1 MFSSKFFLKLIFQHY
16 FIPGKGSSKSSL
28 ASTDNSE
35 QHRSSGGG
43 GVGGTASSTNQTGG
57 SSRTKKSIL
66 KKSERAVA
74 SAYNCSSADPETE
87 NLLPPQVCSAC
98 RNSFSANLFECVPC
112 REALLT
118 TLSLSTIMK
127 KGFW

>member
-1 MFSSKFFLKLIFQHY
+1 MFFPKFVLKLIFQRY

-35 QHRSSGGG
+35 QHGGGNRSSGGG
-43 GVGGTASSTNQTGG
+43 GGVGGPPASSTNQTG

-87 NLLPPQVCSAC
+87 NLLPPQVS
-98 RNSFSANLFECVPC
+98 SMQELILGKV
-112 REALLT
+112 
-118 TLSLSTIMK
+118 I
-127 KGFW
+127 

>member
-1 MFSSKFFLKLIFQHY
+1 MFFPKFVMNLIFQRY

-43 GVGGTASSTNQTGG
+43 GGGGTASSTNQTG

-87 NLLPPQVCSAC
+87 NLLPPQVS
-98 RNSFSANLFECVPC
+98 SMQELIFGKV
-112 REALLT
+112 
-118 TLSLSTIMK
+118 I
-127 KGFW
+127 